1 MAVRERALA
10 APVVDPM
17 HVLITVNA
25 AWNIWN
31 FRRSLV
37 AALIKAGHRVTVL
50 APADESMEKLAALG
64 CHVLPLE
71 MDVKGLN
78 PAADL
83 GLTLR
88 LRRLIRQERPDVIL
102 SYTIKNNIF
111 GALAARG
118 LGTPFLPTV
127 TGLGTAFLSGGA
139 LQRVAE
145 ILYRLAFRRLP
156 FVFFQ
161 NGDDSGLFLAR
172 GLVRAGQ
179 VRHLPGS
186 GIDLAR
192 FAPAPMPDPDG
203 GAPVFLM
210 IARLLRDKGV
220 REFVDAARLIHAA
233 GIPARFQLVGA
244 AGADNR
250 SAISLPEVEG
260 WVAEGLVEYPGP
272 QADVRPFIRAATC
285 VVLPSYREG
294 APRTLIEASAM
305 ARPVIATD
313 VPGCRAVVKEGET
326 GFLCQPRDARSLAET
341 IERFLSLP
349 PETQARMGQA
359 ARSLMERDYDEAF
372 VIDAYLSAI
381 RAVALRR

>member
-1 MAVRERALA
+1 
-10 APVVDPM
+10 M

-37 AALIKAGHRVTVL
+37 AALLAAGHEVTVL
-50 APADESMEKLAALG
+50 APPDDSVEKLVAMG
-64 CHVLPLE
+64 CRFRRLE

-78 PAADL
+78 PLADL
-83 GLTLR
+83 ALAAR
-88 LRRLIRQERPDVIL
+88 LRRIFRHEAPDAIL

-118 LGTPFLPTV
+118 MGVPFLPTI
-127 TGLGTAFLSGGA
+127 TGLGTAFLSGGM

-145 ILYRLAFRRLP
+145 TLYRHAFRPLP
-156 FVFFQ
+156 AVFFQ
-161 NGDDSGLFLAR
+161 NGDDSALFLSR
-172 GLVRAGQ
+172 GLVRPAQ

-192 FAPAPMPDPDG
+192 FAAAPMPDAEG
-203 GAPVFLM
+203 AAPVFLM

-220 REFVDAARLIHAA
+220 REYVEAARLIRAE

-250 SAISLPEVEG
+250 SAIALPEVEG
-260 WVAEGLVEYPGP
+260 WVAEGVVEYPGP
-272 QADVRPFIRAATC
+272 QPDVRPFIRAATC

-326 GFLCQPRDARSLAET
+326 GFLCQPRDAASLADALR
-341 IERFLSLP
+341 RFLALAP
-349 PETQARMGQA
+349 QDQA
-359 ARSLMERDYDEAF
+359 AMGRAARALMERDYDERF
-372 VIDAYLSAI
+372 VIEAYQT
-381 RAVALRR
+381 ALRALATAD